1 MIKIMLNREFVE
13 KMLMRRNISQNGLA
27 RRLRISS
34 GYMSQIMNGSR
45 YISAKIRRR
54 ICRYFRR
61 YDFNDLFIIIE
72 DGKGNDEK
80 NPGRDQA

>member
-80 NPGRDQA
+80 NPG